1 MMTPYPNNF
10 KFEDIIDT
18 SYYEKKQTK
27 IKVKKCKIIKVET
40 IEVQK

>member
-1 MMTPYPNNF
+1 MASYPNNF
-10 KFEDIIDT
+10 KIEDIIDT

-27 IKVKKCKIIKVET
+27 IKVKKYKIIKVET